1 MRIPVVIPAYEPDG
15 KLLDLCRSLVESG
28 IGDIV
33 VVDDGSGKEYQPV
46 FQAVQEECCG
56 VVLRHAANMG
66 KGRAL
71 KDAFNFLLNE
81 REDLVGCVTADSDG
95 QHTVKDILK
104 CMEALEQ
111 DYNCFIL
118 GCRDFDQPDVPFK
131 SRFGNKL
138 TQKVCK
144 GLCGIAVSDTQT
156 GLRAIPK
163 EFMEYL
169 LNTSGE
175 RFEFETNMLVESR
188 GRFGIVEVMIETV
201 YDSKTEHKTHF
212 DPVRDSI
219 RIYKIF
225 GGIFFKFLVSS
236 FSSSFLD
243 ILLFL
248 LFCPLLQAA
257 APLWYAAAA
266 TALARAVSAFYNY
279 LVNYKVVFR
288 SSEKHSRSAI
298 KYFTLAAVQMCVSA
312 LLVTAGI
319 YIFYML
325 EEVTVKIV
333 VDIVLFF
340 ISYWIQ
346 NSYIFRAKG

>member
-46 FQAVQEECCG
+46 FKAVQEECCG

-111 DYNCFIL
+111 DHNCFIL

-188 GRFGIVEVMIETV
+188 GRFGIVEVMVETV

-236 FSSSFLD
+236 FSSSILD

-257 APLWYAAAA
+257 AP
-266 TALARAVSAFYNY
+266 F
-279 LVNYKVVFR
+279 VVC
-288 SSEKHSRSAI
+288 SGCNSPGKGS
-298 KYFTLAAVQMCVSA
+298 V
-312 LLVTAGI
+312 G
-319 YIFYML
+319 
-325 EEVTVKIV
+325 
-333 VDIVLFF
+333 VL
-340 ISYWIQ
+340 
-346 NSYIFRAKG
+346 

>member
-1 MRIPVVIPAYEPDG
+1 MGIPIVIPAYEPDEN
-15 KLLDLCRSLVESG
+15 LLILCRSLVENHME
-28 IGDIV
+28 DIV
-33 VVDDGSGKEYQPV
+33 VVDDGSSVEYQSV
-46 FQAVQEECCG
+46 FEAVHKECHCII
-56 VVLRHAANMG
+56 LKHAVNLG

-81 REDLVGCVTADSDG
+81 RKDLVGCVTADSDG
-95 QHTVKDILK
+95 QHTVKDIKK

-111 DYNCFIL
+111 NKGCFVL

-144 GLCGIAVSDTQT
+144 GLCGIVVSDTQT

-188 GRFGIVEVMIETV
+188 RRFDIMEVMIETV
-201 YDSKTEHKTHF
+201 YDSKTGHRTHF
-212 DPVRDSI
+212 DPVVDSI

-225 GGIFFKFLVSS
+225 GAIFFKYLISS
-236 FSSSFLD
+236 FSSAVLD
-243 ILLFL
+243 ILLFSL
-248 LFCPLLQAA
+248 LCPMLKAVD
-257 APLWYAAAA
+257 PLWYAAGA
-266 TALARAVSAFYNY
+266 TTLARAVSAFYNY
-279 LVNYKVVFR
+279 LLNYKVVFK

-298 KYFTLAAVQMCVSA
+298 KYFALAVVQMCISA
-312 LLVTAGI
+312 MLVTVGVH
-319 YIFYML
+319 IFYML
-325 EEVTVKIV
+325 KEITVKIA
-333 VDIVLFF
+333 VDFVLFF
-340 ISYWIQ
+340 ISYRIQ
-346 NSYIFRAKG
+346 NGYIFRKK